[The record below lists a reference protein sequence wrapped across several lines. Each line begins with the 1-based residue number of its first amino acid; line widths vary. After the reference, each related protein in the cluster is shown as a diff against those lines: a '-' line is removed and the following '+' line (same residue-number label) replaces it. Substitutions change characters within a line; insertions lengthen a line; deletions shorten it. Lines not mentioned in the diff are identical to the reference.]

1 MEAKEKS
8 LYRVKFVN
16 QGEAYE
22 VFAREVYAS
31 DIMGFVTVEQLV
43 FDGRDSPVVDPS
55 EERLKSEF
63 ESVRRC
69 LIPMHSVI
77 RIDEVT
83 RRGTARITELGGDKV
98 TPFPTTILRPD
109 GGGRGK

>member
-1 MEAKEKS
+1 VEVKKKS
-8 LYRVKFVN
+8 LYRVKFIN
-16 QGEAYE
+16 QGEVYE

-43 FDGRDSPVVDPS
+43 FDDRDSPVVDPS

-83 RRGTARITELGGDKV
+83 NRGAARITELGDKV

-109 GGGRGK
+109 GGKGGK